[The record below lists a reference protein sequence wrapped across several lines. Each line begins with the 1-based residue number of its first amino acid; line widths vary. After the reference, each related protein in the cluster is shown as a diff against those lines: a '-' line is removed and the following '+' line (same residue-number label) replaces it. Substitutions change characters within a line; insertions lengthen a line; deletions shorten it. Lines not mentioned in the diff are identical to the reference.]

1 MDKVEQN
8 VMAEEV
14 HSELPGITRVIA
26 EEYGVAGVAFDESG
40 SPLPCAVSVIASGSP
55 FIIGIHGDLDI
66 HSATFL
72 GERIRRMIEI
82 IAKRENSTET
92 RDCILDLNHATYM
105 DSRGM
110 GMLIK
115 AARDVQEV
123 GGRLSL
129 SHLPP
134 KVHKVFTMT
143 GMDKILT
150 VIS

>member
-1 MDKVEQN
+1 MDKAEQN
-8 VMAEEV
+8 VMAEDV
-14 HSELPGITRVIA
+14 HADLPGITRVIIEA
-26 EEYGVAGVAFDESG
+26 HGVAGVAFDESG
-40 SPLPCAVSVIASGSP
+40 SPLPCAVSVISSGSP

-66 HSATFL
+66 HSAVFL
-72 GERIRRMIEI
+72 GERIRRMIDI
-82 IAKRENSTET
+82 VARRESTTET

-110 GMLIK
+110 GVLIK
-115 AARDVQEV
+115 AARDVQEA